1 MELMV
6 NGAKV
11 ENGIQWSQMT
21 LEQTLRLI
29 SKDHVPADEVII
41 DVTVD
46 GHLLSGDQEEKLSGH
61 TMEGIELL
69 EVATANPVELTREGL
84 QEAQGYMDKLIDGLF
99 KVADL
104 FRRNKEGEALRLF
117 QVALEG
123 MSWFASLVAMGE
135 RYNSLKY
142 RTCEIG
148 GKTVADHYIDMG
160 ATVRAFA
167 EIQKR
172 NDWSQAAVYIE
183 EQLIPHFELWKEMIP
198 EMIAGVDSNE
208 G

>member
-11 ENGIQWSQMT
+11 ENGTQWSQMT
-21 LEQTLRLI
+21 LEQTLKLI
-29 SKDHVPADEVII
+29 SEDHVPEDEVIT

-46 GHLLSGDQEEKLSGH
+46 GHLLSSEQEEKLSGH

-69 EVATANPVELTREGL
+69 EVATAKPSELARDGL
-84 QEAQGYMDKLIDGLF
+84 QEALGYMDNLIDGLS
-99 KVADL
+99 KVAEL
-104 FRRNKEGEALRLF
+104 FRQDKAGEALRLF

-135 RYNSLKY
+135 RYNSIDY
-142 RTCEIG
+142 RNLTVG
-148 GKTVADHYIDMG
+148 GITVSDHYVDMG
-160 ATVRAFA
+160 KIVRAFS
-167 EIQKR
+167 EIQKH
-172 NDWSQAAVYIE
+172 NDWKEAAVYIE

-198 EMIAGVDSNE
+198 EMIAGAESYE